1 MSGELVELEKQERGL
16 LHIARSGGIMGLTGM
31 EMEMECYHR
40 TGRERTSES
49 VAGLTSGTIRRG
61 A

>member
-1 MSGELVELEKQERGL
+1 M
-16 LHIARSGGIMGLTGM
+16 LHIAQSGDIMGMT
-31 EMEMECYHR
+31 EMEMLMKCYDR

-49 VAGLTSGTIRRG
+49 VAGMTSGTIRRG